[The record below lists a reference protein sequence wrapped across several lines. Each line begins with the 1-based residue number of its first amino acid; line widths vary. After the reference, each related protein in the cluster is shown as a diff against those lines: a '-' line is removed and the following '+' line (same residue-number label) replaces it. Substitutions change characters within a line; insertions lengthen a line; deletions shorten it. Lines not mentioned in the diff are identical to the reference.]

1 MLVAGFVGLLGGFGA
16 VGFRFLIEFFQGLFF
31 GGGGNLLEVARS
43 LPWLHK
49 LLAPALGGLIIGPI
63 IYFFAREAKGH
74 GVPEVM
80 EAVALREGR
89 IRPRVVAIKSIA
101 SSICIGSGGSVG
113 REGPIVQIG
122 SAIGSV
128 VGQILK
134 LSGERIKILV
144 GCGAAAG
151 IAATFNAPLA
161 GAMFSSELILK
172 NFQIRTFSPIILSS
186 ILATVVSRLF
196 FGNQPVFAIPI
207 PDYSLVSL
215 WEILPYTVLGCL
227 AALVSLAFIFIL
239 YKSEDIFDKLRFPGY
254 LKASIGGVIIG
265 LIGIY
270 YPHIFGVGY
279 GSIELALEEG
289 IVWYFLLLLIVLK
302 LVAVSITI
310 GSGGSGGVFAP
321 SLFLGSMMGGLFGI
335 AVHSLFPAVTASSGS
350 YALVGMAAVVAGTTH
365 APITAILILFEMT
378 NDYNIFL
385 PLIVASATSAL
396 LAIRLKRESIYTM
409 KLIRRGIDLQMGT
422 EVSIMRSLRV
432 KDVMEMDIDTIY
444 RDMPL
449 GEIRKLLLRS
459 RSTFF
464 PVIDRSGK
472 LTGVISFG
480 DLRSALFEEELEK
493 VIIAEDLAIPHP
505 VTVFPSDNL
514 YDALHKMHLHD
525 IARLPV
531 VSRFEPDKLIGVLSR
546 SDVLA
551 AYDNEITK
559 LRGVFGENPPS
570 H

>member
-1 MLVAGFVGLLGGFGA
+1 MLEGA
-16 VGFRFLIEFFQGLFF
+16 K
-31 GGGGNLLEVARS
+31 A
-43 LPWLHK
+43 LPWAHK

-80 EAVALREGR
+80 EAVALEEGK
-89 IRPRVVAIKSIA
+89 IRPRVVAVKSIA

-128 VGQILK
+128 VGQVLR
-134 LSGERIKILV
+134 LSGERVKILV

-186 ILATVVSRLF
+186 ILATVISRIF
-196 FGNQPVFAIPI
+196 FGSQPVFAIPI
-207 PDYSLVSL
+207 PEYSLVSL
-215 WEILPYTVLGCL
+215 WEILPYAVLGCL

-239 YKSEDIFDKLRFPGY
+239 YESEDAFDKIRIPGY
-254 LKASIGGVIIG
+254 LKASIGGLIIG

-289 IVWYFLLLLIVLK
+289 IVWHLLLLLVVLK
-302 LVAVSITI
+302 LFAVSITI
-310 GSGGSGGVFAP
+310 GSGGSGGIFAP
-321 SLFLGSMMGGLFGI
+321 SLFLGSMLGGLFGLVI
-335 AVHSLFPAVTASSGS
+335 HSLYPDVTASSGS
-350 YALVGMAAVVAGTTH
+350 YALVGMAALVAGTTH
-365 APITAILILFEMT
+365 APITAILIIFEMT

-385 PLIVASATSAL
+385 PLIVASVSSAL
-396 LAIRLKRESIYTM
+396 LATRLKRESIYTM
-409 KLIRRGIDLQMGT
+409 KLFRRGIDLQMGT

-432 KDVMEMDIDTIY
+432 KDVMKVDVDTIY

-464 PVIDRSGK
+464 PVIDRQGR
-472 LTGVISFG
+472 LTGVIAFEN
-480 DLRSALFEEELEK
+480 LRSALFEEELEK
-493 VIIAEDLAIPHP
+493 VIIAEDLAISHP

-514 YDALHKMHLHD
+514 YDALHKMNLHD

-531 VSRFEPDKLIGVLSR
+531 VSKFEPDKLIGVLSR

-551 AYDNEITK
+551 AYDNEIIK
-559 LRGVFGENPPS
+559 LRGVFGEGSPS
-570 H
+570 R